1 MSHQKGFIEL
11 KRAGKLSGELMN
23 TIQPLK
29 KHGTPLVLIKIWPMS
44 TSVSKTVAKLQ
55 PFTAYQ
61 HFESLKGENM
71 DFKTTHQAIHYS
83 SSRGTQLYSPTP

>member
-29 KHGTPLVLIKIWPMS
+29 KHGAPLVVIKIRSMS

-61 HFESLKGENM
+61 YLESLKGKYM
-71 DFKTTHQAIHYS
+71 DFKTTHQAIHSS